1 MTTSRLW
8 LLQPRPSSP
17 AAFRRRRSM
26 RPHPRLGPQAGK
38 TPPSA
43 GPELSCWR
51 EAFQEGRLRF
61 DTARSLAAGY
71 SFVGAHA
78 GAGVLPVLTGNRG
91 QPVTT
96 RILRLRSSRP
106 FRVESD
112 RIA

>member
-1 MTTSRLW
+1 
-8 LLQPRPSSP
+8 
-17 AAFRRRRSM
+17 M
-26 RPHPRLGPQAGK
+26 RPHPRLGPQDGK

-61 DTARSLAAGY
+61 DTARSLASGY

-91 QPVTT
+91 QPVATLDPAAQ
-96 RILRLRSSRP
+96 IEPAISSRGRP
-106 FRVESD
+106 HRVKL
-112 RIA
+112 IA